1 MRSEQKGPPARPA
14 LKLLS
19 FPCSLTNGK
28 LRASP
33 EPSYAPSITLV
44 HFVHELPIGVCL
56 RVCLAMD
63 AKGQTLY
70 EKVAQSAFVL
80 GVGQETQQS
89 PDLSGERS
97 GPVQSE
103 TSHAEKV
110 DHRSTEI

>member
-1 MRSEQKGPPARPA
+1 MRSEQKGPLACAA
-14 LKLLS
+14 LTRRR
-19 FPCSLTNGK
+19 CSCYLKRGK

-63 AKGQTLY
+63 TKGQTVY

-89 PDLSGERS
+89 PDPSARS
-97 GPVQSE
+97 GACVE
-103 TSHAEKV
+103 
-110 DHRSTEI
+110 